1 MKKTGGL
8 LAMSA
13 ALGMLFNSSVA
24 WSGNIDPLSGM
35 ITGALV
41 GSIFGP
47 DKKHRTQNAL
57 IGAVSGA
64 FLGSQISGA
73 ENDRSYSNNNR
84 SYSNRGSDWD
94 DSYPSHHQ
102 RHHDRRHI
110 TVIEQVPE
118 QQTIIVRP
126 EPRTETYIVDRYGQT
141 KVIVVEPQPTR
152 TYVTVPSERRTY
164 YYNSGY

>member
-8 LAMSA
+8 LAISA
-13 ALGMLFNSSVA
+13 ALGMVFNSGVA
-24 WSGNIDPLSGM
+24 WSGNLDPVSGM

-47 DKKHRTQNAL
+47 DKRHRAQNAL

-64 FLGSQISGA
+64 FIGSQIAGA
-73 ENDRSYSNNNR
+73 DNDRSSSH
-84 SYSNRGSDWD
+84 SYGSRDSDWD
-94 DSYPSHHQ
+94 DSYPRRHHS
-102 RHHDRRHI
+102 HHDRRHV
-110 TVIEQVPE
+110 TVIEQVPVRE
-118 QQTIIVRP
+118 TIIVRP

-152 TYVTVPSERRTY
+152 TYITTPSDRRPRYHTI
-164 YYNSGY
+164 GYDR